1 MVHRLS
7 LISTAPLTNNIISSH
22 PFILVNVKQLAA
34 KYVISITTLHSNNAD
49 DVNCCAGPVSN
60 LHGACAM
67 GKYGSLVLYEAI
79 VSKMSSMSD
88 GVVSLDELGRRLCQ
102 HVVGMNPQ
110 SIGSLQDEALP
121 GDPEEETRL
130 IFQEYMLDTTLT
142 VQEVLDQCGASVL
155 DFVRF
160 ECGETLA
167 DEPSL

>member
-1 MVHRLS
+1 
-7 LISTAPLTNNIISSH
+7 
-22 PFILVNVKQLAA
+22 
-34 KYVISITTLHSNNAD
+34 
-49 DVNCCAGPVSN
+49 
-60 LHGACAM
+60 M